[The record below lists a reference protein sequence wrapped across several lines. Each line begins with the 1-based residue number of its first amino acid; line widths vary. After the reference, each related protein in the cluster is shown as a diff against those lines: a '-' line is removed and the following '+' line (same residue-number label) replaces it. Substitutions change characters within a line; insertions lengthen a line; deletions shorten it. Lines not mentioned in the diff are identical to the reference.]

1 MIVDRGRVEWV
12 LVFQTPSEHMGST
25 FAGLAND
32 AMQMDHPAFQHDP
45 PYPTPRA
52 SNRGEL
58 LNVLDEG
65 LALYDEIAAAIA
77 KQTWR

>member
-1 MIVDRGRVEWV
+1 
-12 LVFQTPSEHMGST
+12 
-25 FAGLAND
+25 
-32 AMQMDHPAFQHDP
+32 MDHPAFQHDP
-45 PYPTPRA
+45 PYPTPRS

>member
-32 AMQMDHPAFQHDP
+32 AMQMDHPAFQLDP